1 MNLSIKLPHLGYIK
15 DSFSAKNH
23 PYISTLLCGSY
34 TKSAYFS
41 KTKMCCSHFLIS
53 KIQKAIINLCSVEVV
68 LKLSFG
74 LFDDEMRE
82 AWQKALQHFSLLY
95 DQKTNPRWKPFFC
108 LLGQPGLN
116 VSKMK

>member
-41 KTKMCCSHFLIS
+41 YTKMCCSHFLIS
-53 KIQKAIINLCSVEVV
+53 KIQKAIINLCSLEVV

-74 LFDDEMRE
+74 LFDDEMRSMAE
-82 AWQKALQHFSLLY
+82 SASTFFIAL
-95 DQKTNPRWKPFFC
+95 
-108 LLGQPGLN
+108 
-116 VSKMK
+116 